1 MPKVIE
7 LPCAERVLEKC
18 KFQVYL
24 SEHFFP
30 CNCGFRIPLLLPATA
45 LHLAGRRIRDA
56 SEQGRRSPKTEM
68 RDRTRLLRR
77 GFGLVEQV
85 PVRGMALGSG
95 DQGFVAA
102 SFLPDSWQFLAAC
115 FL

>member
-7 LPCAERVLEKC
+7 LPCAERVENASFKST
-18 KFQVYL
+18 FQSTSSPATVD
-24 SEHFFP
+24 SEL
-30 CNCGFRIPLLLPATA
+30 PLLLPATT
-45 LHLAGRRIRDA
+45 LHSAGRRIRDA

-77 GFGLVEQV
+77 GFGLVERV
-85 PVRGMALGSG
+85 PVRGMAPGSG